1 MQVRELTT
9 GDTIKLAKIFM
20 NVLDM
25 EDIKKMDAGDTTSV
39 GFEIVAKLLDNS
51 DAILEFIADVIDCD
65 IEYVK
70 DGPPDIILDVFDEIR
85 KQEGVKR
92 FLLRISSLKQG

>member
-25 EDIKKMDAGDTTSV
+25 EDIKKMDAGDSMSV
-39 GFEIVAKLLDNS
+39 GFEVIAKLLDNS
-51 DAILEFIADVIDCD
+51 DAILDFIADVTDSD
-65 IEYVK
+65 IANVK
-70 DGPPDIILDVFDEIR
+70 DGPPDMILDVFDEIQ